1 VNQSSIAT
9 FNIGLY
15 ALSLSIKLKTIYSQT
30 KKRAGIPAR
39 LINIGL
45 TNDKNSAKTKFF
57 LFAIVL
63 PRNYSAAASSAA
75 GAASSAA
82 GAASSATGA
91 AASAAAAAAA
101 CVSGQFPSGKAQSD
115 AIAV

>member
-15 ALSLSIKLKTIYSQT
+15 ALSLSIKLKTIYNQT

-39 LINIGL
+39 LINIDL

-63 PRNYSAAASSAA
+63 PRNYSAAASSAT
-75 GAASSAA
+75 

-115 AIAV
+115 AVAV

>member
-63 PRNYSAAASSAA
+63 PRNYSAA
-75 GAASSAA
+75 SSAA

-91 AASAAAAAAA
+91 ASSATGAAASATAAAAA

-115 AIAV
+115 AVAV